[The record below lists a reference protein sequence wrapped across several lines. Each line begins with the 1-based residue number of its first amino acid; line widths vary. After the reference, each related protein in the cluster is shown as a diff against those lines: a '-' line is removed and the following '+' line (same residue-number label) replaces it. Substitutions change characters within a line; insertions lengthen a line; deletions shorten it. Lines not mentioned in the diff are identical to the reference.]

1 MIHKQVLVAA
11 AVLGMAVPTVGF
23 AQGLV
28 GGAERGADRG
38 ADVAGPVGAVV
49 GGAVGAATGTVNGA
63 LGIGPRSAA
72 PCGSRTVTR
81 SNADGDTVSRTDSNC

>member
-1 MIHKQVLVAA
+1 MNFKRVLVAA
-11 AVLGMAVPTVGF
+11 AVLGMAAPTITV

-38 ADVAGPVGAVV
+38 ADAAGPVGAVV

-63 LGIGPRSAA
+63 LGIGPRAAA

-81 SNADGDTVSRTDSNC
+81 QDADGNTVSRTDSNC